1 MSGQTQKSDNS
12 KFIGLL
18 LFSGTDRA
26 GTASEIFAA
35 LSPFSIKIL
44 DLEEIL
50 ISDRTIFTIQI
61 ELDPAHADVLESDL
75 QLIATKLDL
84 DFAAHFSNFTHFQSN
99 ATSAKM
105 ILVGD
110 FFTPKALS
118 ALTSVITK
126 NGANITRISKIITD
140 PFLAIEFV
148 IKIEAQKLPELRK
161 EIAAV
166 GREHKT
172 AVTVLDNNANSYG
185 RKLLICDVDST
196 LIAEEVIDLLAIKAN
211 VGDEVAAITAA
222 AMRGELDFKESLTKR
237 VQLLAGLDASALTE
251 IRKDIHLTPG
261 VKNLVT
267 QMLVR
272 GHLVAAV
279 SGGFVDVIEDLMQ
292 EIGITKYRANKLEIQ
307 DGKLTGKLTGK
318 IIDSHAKAETLI
330 DLANEAEIAL
340 SNTIAIGDGAN
351 DFEMLKVAGT
361 GIAFNAKPV
370 LHQVADIVLNVTN
383 LDSVLYLLGITSL
396 EINGN

>member
-84 DFAAHFSNFTHFQSN
+84 DFAAHFSNITHFQSN
-99 ATSAKM
+99 ATSVKM

-126 NGANITRISKIITD
+126 NGANITRISNITTD
-140 PFLAIEFV
+140 PLLAIEFV
-148 IKIEAQKLPELRK
+148 IKIEAQKLLELRK

-318 IIDSHAKAETLI
+318 LIDSHAKAETLI